1 MRDAPFGIAITSIL
15 GSTGRVA
22 SASLGRSE
30 DAELFDRFL
39 AGDDAVAV
47 KLFRKYNTRLFLYC
61 AKMLRSNDQAEDIT
75 QEIWERLIRLRAK
88 PEQVGNLAGLLFTMA
103 RNLCL
108 NQIRNAGRSVPLGAI
123 AESAHPSTTIPG
135 STDIEETVLSALD
148 SLGFED
154 RELLIL
160 NIYCGYRLDEIATM
174 LEISPNAAWTRASR
188 ARARMRRIIA
198 DMGDEERGPGTG
210 ATREGG
216 R

>member
-1 MRDAPFGIAITSIL
+1 MTITSIL
-15 GSTGRVA
+15 GVTDRGA

-30 DAELFDRFL
+30 DAELFERFL

-47 KLFRKYNTRLFLYC
+47 RLFRKYNTRLFLYC
-61 AKMLRSNDQAEDIT
+61 AKMLRSNDQAEDVT
-75 QEIWERLIRLRAK
+75 QEIWERLIRLRSK
-88 PEQVGNLAGLLFTMA
+88 PERVGNLAGLLFTMA

-108 NQIRNAGRSVPLGAI
+108 NQLRATGRSVPLGSI

-135 STDIEETVLSALD
+135 STDVEQMVLSALD
-148 SLGFED
+148 ALGFED
-154 RELLIL
+154 RELLVL

-188 ARARMRRIIA
+188 ARARLRRIIA
-198 DMGDEERGPGTG
+198 DMSDEGSGDD
-210 ATREGG
+210 AAKEGG